1 MTDREMLEF
10 AAKAA
15 GIDRIW
21 YEWDMSGEWGLRE
34 REGTEGGLWNPLTD
48 DGDAL
53 RLASCL
59 LMDVKVRLKTV
70 VAWASGGADVVEG
83 YTDKKIPPARRP
95 GGQRQPGATG
105 RQPKRLLGKEQN
117 PLSRPAP
124 RQALTDLAVGL
135 VPSQ

>member
-34 REGTEGGLWNPLTD
+34 RDGTEGGLWNPLTN

-53 RLASCL
+53 RLA
-59 LMDVKVRLKTV
+59 VKLNLDIRYESYDAGCAVIVAGAWDDAPEGVHEIFERDGPRAVRRAITR
-70 VAWASGGADVVEG
+70 AAAE
-83 YTDKKIPPARRP
+83 I
-95 GGQRQPGATG
+95 
-105 RQPKRLLGKEQN
+105 GKAM
-117 PLSRPAP
+117 P
-124 RQALTDLAVGL
+124 
-135 VPSQ
+135 